1 MTTYSY
7 TIILNDSE
15 VIALDE
21 ALKLLEG
28 LCDRELKE
36 NPRAPFYAWR
46 DSAMRIHEKL
56 YGNTRQTSGHFH
68 DPETGKHTIWIDA
81 VRLPKRPSDT
91 DE

>member
-7 TIILNDSE
+7 TIVLNDSE
-15 VIALDE
+15 AIALNE
-21 ALKLLEG
+21 ALKLLVG

-46 DSAMRIHEKL
+46 DSAMRIHKKL
-56 YGNTRQTSGHFH
+56 YENTRQTSGHFY
-68 DPETGKHTIWIDA
+68 DPETGEYTIWIDDTKP
-81 VRLPKRPSDT
+81 PKELSDT